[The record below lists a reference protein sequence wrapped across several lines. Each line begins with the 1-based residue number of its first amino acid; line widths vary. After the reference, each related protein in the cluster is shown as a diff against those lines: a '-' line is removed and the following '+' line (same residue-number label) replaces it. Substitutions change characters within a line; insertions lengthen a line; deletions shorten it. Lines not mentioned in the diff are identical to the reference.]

1 MNVVWSKLVPD
12 SRNNAGDRYEREAEA
27 LLRAAGLLLVERNWT
42 CRFGEIDLIMK
53 DGATLVFVEV
63 RQRASQRFGGAAAS
77 IGREKRERI
86 ERAMSLYLSRVAVVP
101 VCRVDAVLFD
111 GSSSPQWLKSIF
123 ES

>member
-1 MNVVWSKLVPD
+1 MSVVWSKLVP
-12 SRNNAGDRYEREAEA
+12 SSKTNAGDRYERDAEA
-27 LLRAAGLLLVERNWT
+27 LLRAAGLLLVERNWR

-63 RQRASQRFGGAAAS
+63 RQRASRRFGGAAAS

-86 ERAMSLYLSRVAVVP
+86 ERAMSLYLSRIAIVP
-101 VCRVDAVLFD
+101 ICRVDAVLFD
-111 GSSSPQWLKSIF
+111 GLAGPQWLKNIF